1 MTKIDFRIA
10 GKLYKYQMPDRW
22 EELSQEQFITF
33 SRHIE
38 GKVGID
44 AELVRQLLK
53 LDDVVAVSLS
63 VTDWWWLCSQMA
75 WLADFSKYTV
85 GLMDKVTL
93 PDGTE
98 CLGFSDDFSDVTW
111 QEWMIADSQANAER
125 WDIVAAV
132 LYRPQKPDWD
142 RQSDPRVEF
151 SQWDCDARLPQF
163 QQLDKAILSAVAL
176 NYKLMRQQLTR
187 RYRRLFTG
195 SDSGSG
201 SSGANLQSLIRNVM
215 GDNFYEEE
223 KYLKLS
229 VPSVLFQLD
238 RMVRE
243 ERERRRNARTN

>member
-1 MTKIDFRIA
+1 MTKIDFRVA
-10 GKLYKYQMPDRW
+10 GKTYSYQMPDNW
-22 EELSQEQFITF
+22 KELTQEQFITF
-33 SRHIE
+33 ARCIE

-44 AELVRQLLK
+44 AELVRQLLG

-63 VTDWWWLCSQMA
+63 VSDWWWLCGQMA

-85 GLMDKVTL
+85 GLMDTVTL
-93 PDGTE
+93 SDGTV
-98 CLGFSDDFSDVTW
+98 CHGFDDNFSNVTW
-111 QEWMIADSQANAER
+111 QEWMIADSQANAGR

-132 LYRPQKPDWD
+132 LYRPLKQDWD

-163 QQLDKAILSAVAL
+163 QQLEKGILAAIAL
-176 NYKLMRQQLTR
+176 NYKLLRQRLTKQ
-187 RYRRLFTG
+187 YRRLFTAG
-195 SDSGSG
+195 ESAKKGSG
-201 SSGANLQSLIRNVM
+201 NLQTLIQNVM

-223 KYLKLS
+223 KYLRLS

-243 ERERRRNARTN
+243 ERERKRHA